1 MLKECTPVKKGKKA
15 ETDAGSGESAV
26 WALEA
31 GSKTVGTEQASPW
44 DLGLR
49 HVTPYLLLPFPPWL
63 QHHPGGQE
71 ALGVPVGRQE
81 VTLLR
86 GGSKLLSI
94 PSLALASPGDPNPPI

>member
-1 MLKECTPVKKGKKA
+1 M
-15 ETDAGSGESAV
+15 
-26 WALEA
+26 
-31 GSKTVGTEQASPW
+31 GTEQASPW

-94 PSLALASPGDPNPPI
+94 PSLAIILTSSVAAVATKALSIFIQIA